1 MLDVSLQKMS
11 ISTKSH
17 GKKNSRILNFF
28 LRSLRHV
35 RHRKEQSLPKR
46 WKETEKNAKN
56 ADFDM
61 AGDSPQKTNKHQVST
76 TAYEEFNRRTY
87 LKF

>member
-1 MLDVSLQKMS
+1 MYA
-11 ISTKSH
+11 IGKSKVYQR
-17 GKKNSRILNFF
+17 GDYDNG
-28 LRSLRHV
+28 
-35 RHRKEQSLPKR
+35 
-46 WKETEKNAKN
+46 ETEKNAKN
-56 ADFDM
+56 SDFDM